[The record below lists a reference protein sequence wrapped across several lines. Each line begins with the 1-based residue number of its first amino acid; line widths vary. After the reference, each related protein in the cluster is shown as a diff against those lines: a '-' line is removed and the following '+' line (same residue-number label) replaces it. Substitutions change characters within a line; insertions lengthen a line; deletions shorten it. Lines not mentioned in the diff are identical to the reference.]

1 MTLQWG
7 LFRDLEPTS
16 ERGQEVALLL
26 RGRALGCLHV
36 DEPEQK
42 CPQPLQHLCL
52 LGGHSSAYGWVEQKL
67 ACNATGAVGWP
78 ARAHTAS
85 PAMRRAPHATR
96 ALALEIGTCVRL
108 RGGLLLQGR

>member
-1 MTLQWG
+1 MQWV

-16 ERGQEVALLL
+16 ERGQEAALLR

-36 DEPEQK
+36 DEPQQK
-42 CPQPLQHLCL
+42 CPQPLQHLGL
-52 LGGHSSAYGWVEQKL
+52 LGGYSSAYGRVEQKI

-78 ARAHTAS
+78 ARAHAVS
-85 PAMRRAPHATR
+85 PAMRRAAHTTR
-96 ALALEIGTCVRL
+96 ALALGIGTCVRL